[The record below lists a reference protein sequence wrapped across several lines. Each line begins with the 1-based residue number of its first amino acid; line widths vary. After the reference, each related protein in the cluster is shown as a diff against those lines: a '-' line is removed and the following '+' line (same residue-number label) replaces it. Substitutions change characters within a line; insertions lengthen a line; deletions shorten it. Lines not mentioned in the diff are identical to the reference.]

1 MQYNAEE
8 AYGDS
13 ICETNKFGKVRFWLW
28 LRAEALVEVPVLI
41 ESSELQFVTRD
52 NDNTDGLDNGDD
64 IGFYLNGIHF
74 HLASFVNSYLN

>member
-1 MQYNAEE
+1 M
-8 AYGDS
+8 
-13 ICETNKFGKVRFWLW
+13 
-28 LRAEALVEVPVLI
+28 AEALV

-74 HLASFVNSYLN
+74 HLASFVNSYLNSTIV